1 MVDLQ
6 EDAPDAA
13 HELTTKVE
21 QNGTTTTAT
30 EDGSASPSQPP
41 AATATQ
47 DIKTEEGESVNGEG
61 MGEASSQSDTGNSI
75 PMINLPDDIKNEDVK
90 PVSFDEV
97 LRSAPTVNRPFSF
110 LR

>member
-1 MVDLQ
+1 
-6 EDAPDAA
+6 
-13 HELTTKVE
+13 
-21 QNGTTTTAT
+21 
-30 EDGSASPSQPP
+30 
-41 AATATQ
+41 
-47 DIKTEEGESVNGEG
+47 

-97 LRSAPTVNRPFSF
+97 LRSAPTVNRPLSL

>member
-1 MVDLQ
+1 MRRMNLQ
-6 EDAPDAA
+6 QKWSKT
-13 HELTTKVE
+13 ELLPRQRKMEVLRLL
-21 QNGTTTTAT
+21 
-30 EDGSASPSQPP
+30 SRP